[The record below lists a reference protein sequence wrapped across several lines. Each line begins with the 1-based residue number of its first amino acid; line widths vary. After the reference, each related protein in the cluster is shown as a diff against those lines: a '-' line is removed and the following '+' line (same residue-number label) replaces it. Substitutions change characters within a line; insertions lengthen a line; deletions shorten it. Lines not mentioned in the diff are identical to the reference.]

1 MDANDLR
8 KKSPEELRKQA
19 EELRNAVRDLRFKIT
34 SRQVAKVRD
43 LRKAKKDLAQV
54 LTIIRSLPKAS

>member
-19 EELRNAVRDLRFKIT
+19 DELRHAVRDLRFKIT

-54 LTIIRSLPKAS
+54 LTIIRSLAQAS